1 MHGFGAAPFGAGPF
15 GAGPFAFRVL
25 LVSPLNSNT
34 LRVFLSSEPRH
45 QSRLSSNDVLNRRL
59 WTVSVLDGPGELP
72 NLETAENALP
82 QPTAIPGAPDA
93 WSVDLRFD
101 TRVLLSTTYEVVASP
116 DLVSLLGVPMAV
128 APWDRGSC
136 LGIAVV
142 RPRRTP
148 RSSRAAVGVDF
159 FYDSFAGTW
168 RLDGRRD
175 VDVHAGNDALRKRI
189 IRRMVTGKGRFKH
202 LPTYG
207 LGLQS
212 KGLVTT
218 THMAQLRAETI
229 RQLLEEED
237 IDKVDVQVYPF
248 TNGVVVAVMAKPK
261 AGPGIDLSFEVPA
274 DGPIVVA

>member
-25 LVSPLNSNT
+25 LVTPLNSNT
-34 LRVFLSSEPRH
+34 LRVFLSAEPRH

-59 WTVSVLDGPGELP
+59 WTVAVLAGPGELP

-82 QPTAIPGAPDA
+82 QPTAVVGAPGA

-116 DLVSLLGVPMAV
+116 DLVSLLAVPMAV
-128 APWDRGSC
+128 APWDRGHC
-136 LGIAVV
+136 LGIAVP
-142 RPRRTP
+142 RPRRLP
-148 RSSRAAVGVDF
+148 RSSRAAIGVDF
-159 FYDSFAGTW
+159 FYDSFAGAW

-189 IRRMVTGKGRFKH
+189 IRRLITGRGAFRH

-207 LGLQS
+207 LGLQT
-212 KGLVTT
+212 KELLTT
-218 THMAQLRAETI
+218 THFAQLRAEAT

-237 IDKVDVQVYPF
+237 VDKVEVQVYGAP
-248 TNGVVVAVMAKPK
+248 NRVVVTVMVKPK
-261 AGPGIDLSFEVPA
+261 AGPGVDLSFEVPA
-274 DGPIVVA
+274 EGPIVVA